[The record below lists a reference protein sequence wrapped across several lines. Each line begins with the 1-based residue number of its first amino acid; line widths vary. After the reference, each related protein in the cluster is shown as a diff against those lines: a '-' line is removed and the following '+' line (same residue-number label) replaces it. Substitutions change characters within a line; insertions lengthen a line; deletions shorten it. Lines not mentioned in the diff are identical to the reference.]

1 MADCDCAIE
10 ARTKAERKTL
20 IVVLTINAV
29 MFFVEFSAGIISE
42 STGLTADSL
51 DMLADASVYGISL
64 FAIGRHM
71 AIKQRAAF
79 LSGVVQISLGLFVM
93 VEVTRR
99 TIVGSEPVSEIIV
112 VAAAIALVA
121 NSACIV
127 LLAKHRHGE
136 VHLRASWIFTTNDVI
151 VNAGVILSG
160 ILIWVTESHYPD
172 LIVGLVVSAMVIKGG
187 LKIVGESR
195 STP

>member
-1 MADCDCAIE
+1 MSVCDCAID
-10 ARTKAERKTL
+10 AQTKAERKTL
-20 IVVLTINAV
+20 IVVLTINAI

-71 AIKQRAAF
+71 AVKQRAAL
-79 LSGVVQISLGLFVM
+79 LSGIVQISLGLFVM
-93 VEVTRR
+93 VEVIRR
-99 TIVGSEPVSEIIV
+99 TFVGSEPVSEIIV
-112 VAAAIALVA
+112 VAAAVALVA

-151 VNAGVILSG
+151 VNTGVILSG
-160 ILIWVTESHYPD
+160 ILIWITDSRYPD
-172 LIVGLVVSAMVIKGG
+172 LIVGLIVSALVIKGG
-187 LKIVGESR
+187 LKIVRETR
-195 STP
+195 SNP

>member
-1 MADCDCAIE
+1 MSDCDCAFE
-10 ARTKAERKTL
+10 ADTAAERRTL
-20 IVVLTINAV
+20 IVVLIINAA
-29 MFFVEFSAGIISE
+29 MFFVEFAAGIISD
-42 STGLTADSL
+42 SAGLTADSL

-93 VEVTRR
+93 LEVIRR
-99 TIVGSEPVSEIIV
+99 TFVGSEPVSEIIV
-112 VAAAIALVA
+112 VAAAIALIA

-160 ILIWVTESHYPD
+160 VLIWITESRYPD
-172 LIVGLVVSAMVIKGG
+172 LIVGLIVSTLVVQGG
-187 LKIVGESR
+187 LKIVREAR
-195 STP
+195 LNT